1 MSGTFTE
8 LVPIE
13 VVTVVVVMVLV
24 LVLVLVVVELSGSW
38 RNLLENKKW
47 QHKIPYVSFKSFDSA
62 LAVLCLLGAVF
73 ADDVDP

>member
-1 MSGTFTE
+1 MSVTFTE

>member
-1 MSGTFTE
+1 MSVTFTE

-13 VVTVVVVMVLV
+13 VVTVVVVM
-24 LVLVLVVVELSGSW
+24 VLVLVVVELSGSW

>member
-8 LVPIE
+8 LVSIE
-13 VVTVVVVMVLV
+13 VVTVVVVMV